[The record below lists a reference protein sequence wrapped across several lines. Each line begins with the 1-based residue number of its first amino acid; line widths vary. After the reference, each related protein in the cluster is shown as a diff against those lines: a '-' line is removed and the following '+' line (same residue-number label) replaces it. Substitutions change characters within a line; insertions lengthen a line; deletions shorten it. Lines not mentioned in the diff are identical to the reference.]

1 MKNDTKIPSY
11 VKPYLLE
18 IADRL
23 WSGHA
28 TIMIG
33 AGFSKNAN
41 KNGSTSKNF
50 PDWNKLGDV
59 FYDKIHGNLPT
70 NDKYLNV
77 LKLADEVQAAFG
89 RNTLDQILKQEIPNK
104 EYQPSLLHEK
114 TLQLP
119 WTDVFTTNYDS
130 LLERTADRILQRRY
144 ETVVNKEDLVLSTKP
159 RIIKLHGSFPSE
171 RPFIITEED
180 YRKYPIQFAPFV
192 NTVQQSL
199 LENTLCLV
207 GFSGDD
213 PNFLK
218 WIGWI
223 RDNLGPH
230 NAPKI
235 YLVGILSL
243 SIGQKK
249 MFEERNIVP
258 VDLSDFDG
266 VEGNHGKALELF
278 IDFLND
284 QGKVEESIGWPQK
297 NTYFHYKVDKDIN
310 EQVKPIIEDWK
321 FIREKYPNW
330 LIAPEDRRE
339 TLQLYT
345 ERSTTFFNHLSKI
358 DSPFDLEFL
367 YEYNWRSEKCLMPIY
382 NNLIKYYENVKNK
395 YNPFPQILAL
405 DESDDIINPELNKG
419 LDWEKISKMW
429 LGIQLSMLRFYR
441 EEGFHKEWQHL
452 SDKFTKLIPQL
463 SSVHLANFYYE
474 RCLYYLFSLDISK
487 VRKELSLWPT
497 DISLPYW
504 EAKKAGLLAEL
515 GELIEAEKILE
526 ISLKSVRS
534 HLNLSPITNDYLIV
548 SQEAYILQLL
558 KYVKN
563 ALSCLNGTYAID
575 ENITKSYSERWNILK
590 RYKCDPWAELESF
603 RIHLEKNPNN
613 SKQTEKKYSFD
624 IGRVSTTHSIGN
636 FDKYAQ
642 KAYTFLRYME
652 DIGVP
657 FRLPGTT
664 FGKESGEN
672 AVTYIANYSPS
683 WAFASYLRLGDTKS
697 IDSIFGR
704 KSLAKLD
711 RETIDNLI
719 VEYLRI
725 LEDAKNE
732 IKKGDTFRNKNFAIS
747 LSTVIPEI
755 LSRFCVKCS
764 YAIKMKL
771 LDFLEETFK
780 SEFKNRYKGIGNLTK
795 RLIESFSEYEQYAL
809 VPKLLEFPVL
819 PETNHVSDDEFLDP
833 IQFVKIDIDNIGF
846 IEKIR
851 INNKKIQECMNLGKG
866 SSKERE
872 KSISRLVIL
881 FNLGLLSKAQI
892 YKLGNLIWSK
902 LDKNTRFPIETIYYN
917 FAFLKLPHPTNSNP
931 EELLRTYINTEPF
944 PIQGDKKGKSI
955 SMSGGRIQLLI
966 NIVGTTNT
974 GTDYTWNKKEIS
986 LLIGNVVRWWDSDK
1000 EYLIEK
1006 EEVHPFGSISK
1017 EFGARFDNLRYIL
1030 ANIIAPNYQFLGQKE
1045 KINITRVINE
1055 LPKYNIPNLEIR
1067 SAFYNILSNEEQNV
1081 IKSDLFTNVF
1091 SCSKNKIIDSING
1104 IIQLLNISED
1114 ETTDLIK
1121 AIGENIRS
1129 LNNTDLRGC
1138 LYLITLVINE
1148 HSNLVTVELLKNL
1161 EIGLTNLIQKS
1172 ELSTEDSNEIIDKKL
1187 SIKIQTAHLT
1197 VSLFNYF
1204 KLKERKAPSYVLKWR
1219 DICLNPNEFSEIR
1232 RIWKMNEKL
1241 MKLSVS

>member
-1 MKNDTKIPSY
+1 MKNNTKIPSY

-18 IADRL
+18 IANRL

-59 FYDKIHGNLPT
+59 FYEKIYGNPPT
-70 NDKYLNV
+70 NGKYLNV

-89 RNTLDQILKQEIPNK
+89 RNTLDQILKQEIPDK

-119 WTDVFTTNYDS
+119 WTDVFTTNYDT
-130 LLERTADRILQRRY
+130 LLERTADRILQHRY
-144 ETVVNKEDLVLSTKP
+144 ETIVNKEDLVLSTKP

-180 YRKYPIQFAPFV
+180 YRKYPSEFAPFV

-199 LENTLCLV
+199 LENTLCLI

-223 RDNLGPH
+223 RDNLGKM

-235 YLVGILSL
+235 YLVGVLSL

-249 MFEERNIVP
+249 LLDERNIVP
-258 VDLSDFDG
+258 IDLSNCKDVDG
-266 VEGNHGKALELF
+266 DHFKALELF

-284 QGKVEESIGWPQK
+284 QGKVEESLGWPQK
-297 NTYFHYKVDKDIN
+297 NTYFHYSVDKDIN

-330 LIAPEDRRE
+330 LIVPEDRRE

-345 ERSTTFFNHLSKI
+345 ERSTTFLYHLLKI
-358 DSPFDLEFL
+358 ESPFELEFL
-367 YEYNWRSEKCLMPIY
+367 YEFNWRSEKCLMPIY
-382 NNLIKYYENVKNK
+382 NNFIKYYENVINK
-395 YNPFPQILAL
+395 YNPFPQIITLE
-405 DESDDIINPELNKG
+405 ESNDTINPQGNKI
-419 LDWEKISKMW
+419 LDWRGLSKIW
-429 LGIQLSMLRFYR
+429 LEIQLSMLRFYR

-452 SDKFTKLIPQL
+452 SDKFMKLIPQL
-463 SSVHLANFYYE
+463 SSVQLANFYYE

-487 VRKELSLWPT
+487 VRKELSLWST

-515 GELIEAEKILE
+515 GEVIEAEKILE

-534 HLNLSPITNDYLIV
+534 HLNLSPVTNDYFIV

-563 ALSCLNGTYAID
+563 AVSSLNGTYFID
-575 ENITKSYSERWNILK
+575 ENINKSYSERWNILK

-603 RIHLEKNPNN
+603 RIHLDQNPGYLKN
-613 SKQTEKKYSFD
+613 SEKKYGFN
-624 IGRVSTTHSIGN
+624 IGNVRTTYSIGSV
-636 FDKYAQ
+636 DKYAQ
-642 KAYTFLRYME
+642 KAYAFLRYME

-683 WAFASYLRLGDTKS
+683 WAFASYMRLGDTKS

-711 RETIDNLI
+711 RETVDELI
-719 VEYLRI
+719 LEYLKI
-725 LEDAKNE
+725 LESTKGE
-732 IKKGDTFRNKNFAIS
+732 IKNGDRFRNKNFAIS

-755 LSRFCVKCS
+755 LSRLCVKCS
-764 YAIKMKL
+764 YSVKLKL
-771 LDFLEETFK
+771 LDFLKDNFK
-780 SEFKNRYKGIGNLTK
+780 SDFRDRYKGIGNLTE
-795 RLIESFSEYEQYAL
+795 RLIESFTEYEQYAL

-819 PETNHVSDDEFLDP
+819 SETNHVSDDEFIDP
-833 IQFVKIDIDNIGF
+833 IQFLKIDEDNLGF
-846 IEKIR
+846 IKKIK
-851 INNKKIQECMNLGKG
+851 INNKKIQECISIGKG
-866 SSKERE
+866 SSNARK
-872 KSISRLVIL
+872 KSITRLVIL
-881 FNLGLLSKAQI
+881 FNLGLLSNAQEK
-892 YKLGNLIWSK
+892 KLGNLIWSK
-902 LDKNTRFPIETIYYN
+902 LDKKTGFPIETIYYS
-917 FAFLKLPHPTNSNP
+917 FAFLMLPHPANINP
-931 EELLRTYINTEPF
+931 EELLRTYINAEPF
-944 PIQGDKKGKSI
+944 PIQKNKKEKSI
-955 SMSGGRIQLLI
+955 PMYGGRIQLLI

-974 GTDYTWNKKEIS
+974 GIDFTWNKKDIS
-986 LLIGNVVRWWDSDK
+986 VLIDNIIEWWDSDK

-1006 EEVHPFGSISK
+1006 EEVHPFGSTSK
-1017 EFGARFDNLRYIL
+1017 EFKSRFDNLRYIL
-1030 ANIIAPNYQFLGQKE
+1030 ANIIAPNYQFLSKKE
-1045 KINITRVINE
+1045 EINITRVINE
-1055 LPKYNIPNLEIR
+1055 FPNYNIPNLEIK
-1067 SAFYNILSNEEQNV
+1067 SAFYNVFSNKEQNV
-1081 IKSDLFTNVF
+1081 IKLELFKGIFSWSKSNV
-1091 SCSKNKIIDSING
+1091 IDSING
-1104 IIQLLNISED
+1104 TIQLLSISEG
-1114 ETTDLIK
+1114 EPTDLIK

-1148 HSNLVTVELLKNL
+1148 HSNLVTVELLNNL

-1187 SIKIQTAHLT
+1187 SIRIQTAHLT
-1197 VSLFNYF
+1197 VSLYNYF
-1204 KLKERKAPSYVLKWR
+1204 KIKELDVPSYVLKWR
-1219 DICLNPNEFSEIR
+1219 DICLSPNEFSEIR
-1232 RIWKMNEKL
+1232 RIWKMNDKLEK
-1241 MKLSVS
+1241 